1 MALDATHRDAAMAE
15 LDRLMQ
21 RHPGFQVA
29 ALALR
34 DGRPFVQRH
43 RGDVD
48 ANKLAAMSSA
58 LVALGS
64 TVLAELAAGTLD
76 HVLVDGQHGKLVLVR
91 LPERAGLV
99 ILALL
104 ANAEALPGLVL
115 GQARTCAVAVGG
127 ILMRASLSIDRT
139 GPAASAP
146 AGLSAAV

>member
-1 MALDATHRDAAMAE
+1 MGLDASHRDAATAE

-21 RHPGFQVA
+21 RHSGFKVA

-48 ANKLAAMSSA
+48 ADRLAAMSSA

-76 HVLVDGQHGKLVLVR
+76 HVLVEGQLGKLVLVR
-91 LPERAGLV
+91 LPERSGLL
-99 ILALL
+99 ILAVL
-104 ANAEALPGLVL
+104 ADPGTLTGLVL

-127 ILMRASLSIDRT
+127 ILMRASQGGRC
-139 GPAASAP
+139 
-146 AGLSAAV
+146 